1 MPHAPLRF
9 VHPGRKARLRG
20 ARLAAGGVLA
30 VVAGL
35 APAALA
41 EGSNLDSELAS
52 LQRTLDL
59 IRSENAARPTPAS
72 RPSPPRS
79 LFGPAWPALSAPAD
93 LADSTDSTDS
103 TVTRLSFVGDDR
115 LHTLAFLGDHGVI
128 ASARAASRSAGPSQS
143 LVTLDASA
151 LRAGA
156 DQRVHLFARAS
167 ASGRNLSTRP
177 LPGLPALE
185 GVVAAPTPTAA
196 AAGLALLAGGALRRR
211 RSRP

>member
-9 VHPGRKARLRG
+9 VHPGRRARLRG

-59 IRSENAARPTPAS
+59 IRSENAARPAPAS

-79 LFGPAWPALSAPAD
+79 LFGPAWPALSAPGD
-93 LADSTDSTDS
+93 P

-128 ASARAASRSAGPSQS
+128 ASARAASRSVGPSQS

-211 RSRP
+211 RPRP

>member
-1 MPHAPLRF
+1 MPHAHLRF

-93 LADSTDSTDS
+93 LADST
-103 TVTRLSFVGDDR
+103 VTRLSFVGDDR

-128 ASARAASRSAGPSQS
+128 ASAQAASRSAGPSES

-151 LRAGA
+151 LRAGSG
-156 DQRVHLFARAS
+156 QRVHLFARAS

-211 RSRP
+211 RPRP

>member
-59 IRSENAARPTPAS
+59 IRSENAAGPTPAS

-93 LADSTDSTDS
+93 SADS

-128 ASARAASRSAGPSQS
+128 ASAQAASRSEGPSQS

-156 DQRVHLFARAS
+156 HQRVHLFARAS